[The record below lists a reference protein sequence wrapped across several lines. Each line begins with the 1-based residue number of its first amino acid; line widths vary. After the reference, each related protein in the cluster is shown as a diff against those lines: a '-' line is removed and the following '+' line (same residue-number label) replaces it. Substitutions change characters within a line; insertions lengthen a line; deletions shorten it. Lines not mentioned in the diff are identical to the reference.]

1 MATPTNCCCRVFA
14 KSAFDEF
21 STPAARKY
29 FVDKK
34 EASAGNFADLLA
46 HSDGLIKNISDDL
59 RALDKLIVKPNAV
72 NGELSED
79 DIQLFPLLRNL
90 TLVAGINWPS
100 RVADYRD
107 NMAKQTQIN
116 LLSSIGDLILTRRG
130 SLYSRVA
137 AVFQFFL
144 LARLSLVTHAALCQ
158 DIDADF
164 MSRTTMNKFL
174 FAAALI
180 VSGLL
185 VGCNQL
191 TQYTITEQEIN
202 QSLAKHNNFSKDIG
216 LPGVADAHIVLTNL
230 TSQIGREEPNKVT
243 LTGDA
248 NLDMNSLFGSQ
259 KATMKL
265 KLKALPVFDKEKG
278 AIFLKEME
286 VVDATVQPEKM
297 QTVMQTLLPYLNQA
311 LRNYFNQQPAYVLRE
326 DGSQGEAMAKKL
338 AKGIEVKPGEIVIPF
353 TD

>member
-1 MATPTNCCCRVFA
+1 M
-14 KSAFDEF
+14 
-21 STPAARKY
+21 
-29 FVDKK
+29 
-34 EASAGNFADLLA
+34 
-46 HSDGLIKNISDDL
+46 
-59 RALDKLIVKPNAV
+59 
-72 NGELSED
+72 
-79 DIQLFPLLRNL
+79 
-90 TLVAGINWPS
+90 
-100 RVADYRD
+100 
-107 NMAKQTQIN
+107 
-116 LLSSIGDLILTRRG
+116 
-130 SLYSRVA
+130 
-137 AVFQFFL
+137 
-144 LARLSLVTHAALCQ
+144 
-158 DIDADF
+158 
-164 MSRTTMNKFL
+164 
-174 FAAALI
+174 
-180 VSGLL
+180 
-185 VGCNQL
+185 
-191 TQYTITEQEIN
+191 
-202 QSLAKHNNFSKDIG
+202 
-216 LPGVADAHIVLTNL
+216 ADAHIVLTNL

-297 QTVMQTLLPYLNQA
+297 QTVLPYLNQA

>member
-1 MATPTNCCCRVFA
+1 
-14 KSAFDEF
+14 
-21 STPAARKY
+21 
-29 FVDKK
+29 
-34 EASAGNFADLLA
+34 
-46 HSDGLIKNISDDL
+46 
-59 RALDKLIVKPNAV
+59 
-72 NGELSED
+72 
-79 DIQLFPLLRNL
+79 
-90 TLVAGINWPS
+90 
-100 RVADYRD
+100 
-107 NMAKQTQIN
+107 
-116 LLSSIGDLILTRRG
+116 
-130 SLYSRVA
+130 
-137 AVFQFFL
+137 
-144 LARLSLVTHAALCQ
+144 
-158 DIDADF
+158 
-164 MSRTTMNKFL
+164 MNKFL

-265 KLKALPVFDKEKG
+265 KLKA
-278 AIFLKEME
+278 IFLKEME

>member
-1 MATPTNCCCRVFA
+1 
-14 KSAFDEF
+14 
-21 STPAARKY
+21 
-29 FVDKK
+29 
-34 EASAGNFADLLA
+34 
-46 HSDGLIKNISDDL
+46 
-59 RALDKLIVKPNAV
+59 
-72 NGELSED
+72 
-79 DIQLFPLLRNL
+79 
-90 TLVAGINWPS
+90 
-100 RVADYRD
+100 
-107 NMAKQTQIN
+107 
-116 LLSSIGDLILTRRG
+116 
-130 SLYSRVA
+130 
-137 AVFQFFL
+137 
-144 LARLSLVTHAALCQ
+144 
-158 DIDADF
+158 
-164 MSRTTMNKFL
+164 MNKFL

-216 LPGVADAHIVLTNL
+216 LPGVADA
-230 TSQIGREEPNKVT
+230 QIGREEPNKVT